1 MHSCNSATTC
11 ISWIVVK
18 CIKLLFLWFPWW
30 VLLGLRSIIL
40 SDSTGSH
47 KVCFSHFAVSI
58 LTSSFLQTF
67 SGLGHSLI
75 VWGHVHCTTY
85 AQPIPCFTSPPGSTI
100 TNGVYCD
107 PLFCSAILIC
117 AAFFIFISLFSWSL
131 FPVCVYTFAL
141 YLFHSAT
148 TLPLLSVYLIAP
160 DITSFMPFPQSSA
173 IFKCI
178 NSYPFPF
185 SLWGMVYSWISHSVA

>member
-1 MHSCNSATTC
+1 MGNSRGQNPLSGPQLQLLHVQLQPSATTC
-11 ISWIVVK
+11 VSWIVVK
-18 CIKLLFLWFPWW
+18 CIKLLFLRFPLW

-47 KVCFSHFAVSI
+47 KVCFSHFAVNI

-75 VWGHVHCTTY
+75 VWRHVHCTTY

-100 TNGVYCD
+100 TNGGYCD
-107 PLFCSAILIC
+107 PLFCSAILTC
-117 AAFFIFISLFSWSL
+117 AAFLIFLSLFSWSL

-141 YLFHSAT
+141 YLFPFCYHL
-148 TLPLLSVYLIAP
+148 TLAICLSHCTRYNIIHALSTV
-160 DITSFMPFPQSSA
+160 
-173 IFKCI
+173 KCHI
-178 NSYPFPF
+178 Q
-185 SLWGMVYSWISHSVA
+185 MH